1 MRTWVAAGAW
11 AIALVSAAAHAQL
24 AGTLKVDAVELVAGR
39 EVAGQES
46 IHADHHRY
54 RYLFSSEANKAEFLK
69 DPARYEI
76 QLGGAC
82 GRMGPLSGEGSPDRR
97 LVHEGRIY
105 IFASDAC
112 RKAFEANAA
121 KLLDRDDPAPT
132 GTPEQMR
139 EGLALIEKAVAA
151 FGGAERVDGLKSYS
165 EEFVENVESG
175 GKTYRHRKAWIL
187 GASGA
192 LRLEEEWDDWKWAA
206 VRSGEEAWFSQTSST
221 GRESWNMHPQ
231 QVQALEREF
240 RHHPLVILRARKSP
254 GFVAVAGGAVSAD
267 VGGRTVELKTVTV
280 GFGGKTDVLGI
291 DVETGRV
298 LTQRYRGRN
307 SNLMFTE
314 LDRVFE
320 DYRAAGGVVVPHQ
333 VAASSEG
340 KPVKNGTYTLAA
352 VQVNA
357 AVEAGFRRD

>member
-1 MRTWVAAGAW
+1 MRTWMLKGVFAT
-11 AIALVSAAAHAQL
+11 ALVSAAAHAQL
-24 AGTLKVDAVELVAGR
+24 AGTLKVDPVELVAGR

-54 RYLFSSEANKAEFLK
+54 QYWFSSEANKAAFLK
-69 DPARYEI
+69 EPARYEI

-82 GRMGPLSGEGSPDRR
+82 GRMGPLSGEGSPDRY

-112 RKAFEANAA
+112 RNAFQANAV

-139 EGLALIEKAVAA
+139 DGLALIEKAVAA
-151 FGGAERVDGLKSYS
+151 FGGAERIDGLKSYS
-165 EEFVENVESG
+165 EEFVEDVESG
-175 GKTYRHRKAWIL
+175 GKTYRHRKGWIV
-187 GASGA
+187 GGSGA

-206 VRSGEEAWFSQTSST
+206 VRSGAEAWFTQTSST
-221 GRESWNMHPQ
+221 GRESWSMHPQ

-254 GFVAVAGGAVSAD
+254 GFVAVAGDTISTS
-267 VGGRTVELKTVTV
+267 VGGQTVELKTVTV

-291 DVETGRV
+291 DTESGRI
-298 LTQRYRGRN
+298 LAQRYRGRN
-307 SNLMFTE
+307 SSMMFTE
-314 LDRVFE
+314 LDRMFE
-320 DYRAAGGVVVPHQ
+320 DYRGVDGLVVPHK
-333 VAASSEG
+333 VTASSDG
-340 KPVKNGTYTLAA
+340 KPLKDGTYTLAG
-352 VQVNA
+352 VRVDA
-357 AVEAGFRRD
+357 AVEAEFRRD